1 MLELIIA
8 IAFFGATIVF
18 VGFFITEVQYS
29 KFQKEMKVGDLC
41 TFFIDNEETNGVIKE
56 TNGVIKEINEDK
68 ISIARGD
75 LKSWT
80 IPPYFIRKKKQVYP
94 K

>member
-56 TNGVIKEINEDK
+56 INEDK